1 MLAVTEPTVTSF
13 NLEAHTESS
22 TTTAALPTCRRS
34 TQCRPTKHTTLPE
47 PRTLDTHGP
56 AKPRSA
62 AQRTTTTTRPICPEL
77 MSSGECQMTAKNPT
91 RIPTWQPASITVS
104 VITGTRL
111 FDTVLSA
118 KGKSPRS

>member
-22 TTTAALPTCRRS
+22 TTTEALPTCRRR
-34 TQCRPTKHTTLPE
+34 TQCRPTKHTTLPK

-62 AQRTTTTTRPICPEL
+62 AQRTTTRTRPICPEL
-77 MSSGECQMTAKNPT
+77 MGSGECQMTAKNPAKT
-91 RIPTWQPASITVS
+91 RTWPPASITAS
-104 VITGTRL
+104 AITGPRL

-118 KGKSPRS
+118 KG